1 MMVDE
6 ETSSSMNQGEYNF
19 GDDGLAYNNTTTTT
33 NKRVNNID
41 ENVLK
46 LRRTLDTLAN
56 KTLKSLIMSPV
67 ELNKF
72 REEMNILINRSDIGI
87 SMENFTQN
95 MFTFFNE
102 RLFFNLLTDSVKINW
117 SKRFKS

>member
-6 ETSSSMNQGEYNF
+6 NSSSSSNLDEYNF
-19 GDDGLAYNNTTTTT
+19 GDDGLSYSN
-33 NKRVNNID
+33 NKRVNHID

-46 LRRTLDTLAN
+46 LRRTLYTLAN
-56 KTLKSLIMSPV
+56 KTLKNLIMSPV

-72 REEMNILINRSDIGI
+72 RDEMNIRINRNDIEY
-87 SMENFTQN
+87 SMETFTQN
-95 MFTFFNE
+95 LFTFFNE

>member
-6 ETSSSMNQGEYNF
+6 ETSSSINQGEYNF
-19 GDDGLAYNNTTTTT
+19 GDDGLAINNNTT

-46 LRRTLDTLAN
+46 LRRTLYTLAN

-67 ELNKF
+67 ELSKF
-72 REEMNILINRSDIGI
+72 REEMNIQINRSDIGI

-95 MFTFFNE
+95 MFAFFNE

>member
-1 MMVDE
+1 MVDE

-19 GDDGLAYNNTTTTT
+19 GDDGLAYNTTTTT

-46 LRRTLDTLAN
+46 LRRTLYTLAN
-56 KTLKSLIMSPV
+56 KTLKSVIMSPV

-72 REEMNILINRSDIGI
+72 REEMNIQINRSDIGI

>member
-6 ETSSSMNQGEYNF
+6 EISSSMNQGEYNF
-19 GDDGLAYNNTTTTT
+19 GDDGLAYNNTTT

-46 LRRTLDTLAN
+46 LRRTLYTLAN
-56 KTLKSLIMSPV
+56 KTLKSVIMSPV

-72 REEMNILINRSDIGI
+72 REEMNIQINRSDIGI